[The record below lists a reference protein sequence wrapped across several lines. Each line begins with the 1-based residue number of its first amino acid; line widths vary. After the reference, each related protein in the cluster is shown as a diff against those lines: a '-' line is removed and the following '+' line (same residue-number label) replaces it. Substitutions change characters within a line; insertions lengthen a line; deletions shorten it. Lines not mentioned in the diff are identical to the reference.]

1 MTADDRRTLWRDLVL
16 LFVLQVVALTAFR
29 LVLPDGAAANEGS
42 DFDAFY
48 RPVAEQ
54 IADGRGIEL
63 DGEPATRYPP
73 GYPLVLGGAFVLADV
88 VGLPRSDAVAP
99 LTIVLAAVAG
109 VLLHVVARRLL
120 GRRHAWVTSAVWLLY
135 PLTLWTTKQPN
146 SEVPFLVGLYAAIAV
161 LAPLLV
167 SGRAGPRRLAAVGLL
182 LGLSAIV
189 RPAGLVLIP
198 AVAVV
203 AWLRLTDDRRRRT
216 ALAAVLLVAAAVPVL
231 TVSAWT
237 SAQRDQVALL
247 SDSNAANLV
256 EGLSFAID
264 DPAEADDL
272 AMPGG
277 LRDFV
282 LEAHAREGELLREG
296 SAPALL
302 RTTARER
309 PVVLVEL
316 LVYKAARAW
325 YGTESFRYEGLLLAT
340 QVVWLGLA
348 AAGAWRRRGDEAV
361 RWFVALVVA
370 LNLGAWAAAIVGLS
384 IVRYLVPT
392 AGLLAPLV
400 AAALVAAARVLRPA
414 RARGTGP
421 RPAPA

>member
-1 MTADDRRTLWRDLVL
+1 MSTGDRRLLWRDLAL

-54 IADGRGIEL
+54 IADGHGIEL

-73 GYPLVLGGAFVLADV
+73 GYPLVLAGAFVLADV
-88 VGLPRSDAVAP
+88 VGLPRADVVAP
-99 LTIVLAAVAG
+99 LTVVLAAVAG
-109 VLLHVVARRLL
+109 LLLHLAARRLL
-120 GRRHAWVTSAVWLLY
+120 GRRHAWVTSAAWLLY

-146 SEVPFLVGLYAAIAV
+146 SEVPYLVGLYAAV
-161 LAPLLV
+161 LVLVPLLV
-167 SGRAGPRRLAAVGLL
+167 TGRAGPRRLATVGLL
-182 LGLSAIV
+182 LGLAAIV

-203 AWLRLTDDRRRRT
+203 AWLRLTDGLRRRT
-216 ALAAVLLVAAAVPVL
+216 ALAAVVLVAAAVPVVA
-231 TVSAWT
+231 VSVWT
-237 SAQRDQVALL
+237 SAQQDQIAVL

-264 DPAEADDL
+264 DPAEAHDL

-282 LEAHAREGELLREG
+282 LDAHAREGELLREG
-296 SAPALL
+296 TAPDLL

-309 PVVLVEL
+309 PVVLLEL
-316 LVYKAARAW
+316 VAYKAARAW

-348 AAGAWRRRGDEAV
+348 AAGARHRWRDEAV

-370 LNLGAWAAAIVGLS
+370 LNVAAWAAAIVGLS

-400 AAALVAAARVLRPA
+400 AVALVGAARRIRRVP
-414 RARGTGP
+414 ARGTGP
-421 RPAPA
+421 RPVPA